1 METTLYGITNC
12 DTVKRARTWL
22 NTMGIVFQLY
32 DYNKRGCS
40 TDQARQFLDHFGME
54 AVLNRRGTTWRK
66 LSHDQKSD
74 LTEKAAIL
82 LMSEHPSLIKRPILQ
97 RESEWLIGFDE
108 PTWQE
113 FFES

>member
-1 METTLYGITNC
+1 
-12 DTVKRARTWL
+12 
-22 NTMGIVFQLY
+22 MGIDYQLH
-32 DYNKRGCS
+32 DYKKLGCS
-40 TDQARQFLDHFGME
+40 TDQGRQFLDHFGME

-66 LSHDQKSD
+66 LSHNQKSD
-74 LTEKAAIL
+74 LTEKTAIL
-82 LMSEHPSLIKRPILQ
+82 LMSEHPSLIKRPILR